1 MVSNGFGI
9 HGSSVAVRCV
19 SAGRLRLGP
28 STGPGILEDG
38 VERVALLGG
47 TGVREGK
54 ILGAQRYGKPLL
66 PRAISS
72 TMRSCTRLTS
82 ARISSKL
89 ANVLQEA
96 GNASIMKMTLYIAAV
111 LPPMGIMSLC
121 GCGSEAASGAD
132 AAVPSCPEDELT
144 PCWSVMMAG
153 GVEGSPTVCD
163 LDGDGRL
170 EALVPIS
177 VFDQPDKSYL
187 IALDAIT
194 GSLVWQSAMGG
205 ASYSYPYCVDVN
217 GDGVEDLLVGGRTM
231 DVAALS
237 GVDGERLWSLAQTY
251 PDEFP
256 GNDSSGN
263 TSSVAGASI
272 EAQTLFVSAG
282 GGNSHAPGRLLALRP
297 DGSLLQT
304 WFEPANQLVYSS
316 PAVVRLFT
324 GELLVAIG
332 SGGEKSPGRL
342 HWLQFDESTDRFS
355 YRAGIAS
362 ACLEGGF
369 IASPMWGDLTGDAL
383 PELVGTDFCGG
394 VHAVSIDGS
403 RLWSYADEVL
413 YGTANPL
420 LADLTGDGTFDV
432 VAAFHSFNFSIPE
445 TWERVTSAVVV
456 LHGLTGDLLWRT
468 ELSTILFAS
477 PISADFDL
485 DGVEDVW
492 LVGTGLPNQ
501 ESEFTVLSGTSG
513 ELLYT
518 KVGGGGFG
526 TPVLGDFDRNGSIDV
541 LFTEM
546 ESVEDPVGPGHILRM
561 EFPDRPYTPTASFS
575 GFRGIP
581 VHSGHRPSPP

>member
-1 MVSNGFGI
+1 
-9 HGSSVAVRCV
+9 
-19 SAGRLRLGP
+19 
-28 STGPGILEDG
+28 
-38 VERVALLGG
+38 
-47 TGVREGK
+47 
-54 ILGAQRYGKPLL
+54 
-66 PRAISS
+66 
-72 TMRSCTRLTS
+72 
-82 ARISSKL
+82 
-89 ANVLQEA
+89 
-96 GNASIMKMTLYIAAV
+96 
-111 LPPMGIMSLC
+111 
-121 GCGSEAASGAD
+121 
-132 AAVPSCPEDELT
+132 
-144 PCWSVMMAG
+144 
-153 GVEGSPTVCD
+153 
-163 LDGDGRL
+163 
-170 EALVPIS
+170 
-177 VFDQPDKSYL
+177 
-187 IALDAIT
+187 
-194 GSLVWQSAMGG
+194 
-205 ASYSYPYCVDVN
+205 
-217 GDGVEDLLVGGRTM
+217 
-231 DVAALS
+231 
-237 GVDGERLWSLAQTY
+237 
-251 PDEFP
+251 
-256 GNDSSGN
+256 
-263 TSSVAGASI
+263 
-272 EAQTLFVSAG
+272 
-282 GGNSHAPGRLLALRP
+282 
-297 DGSLLQT
+297 
-304 WFEPANQLVYSS
+304 
-316 PAVVRLFT
+316 
-324 GELLVAIG
+324 
-332 SGGEKSPGRL
+332 
-342 HWLQFDESTDRFS
+342 
-355 YRAGIAS
+355 
-362 ACLEGGF
+362 
-369 IASPMWGDLTGDAL
+369 MWGDLTGDAL
-383 PELVGTDFCGG
+383 PELVGTDFCGE

>member
-1 MVSNGFGI
+1 
-9 HGSSVAVRCV
+9 
-19 SAGRLRLGP
+19 
-28 STGPGILEDG
+28 
-38 VERVALLGG
+38 
-47 TGVREGK
+47 
-54 ILGAQRYGKPLL
+54 
-66 PRAISS
+66 
-72 TMRSCTRLTS
+72 MRSCTRLTS
-82 ARISSKL
+82 AGISSKL

-332 SGGEKSPGRL
+332 SGGRNPRADSIGCNSTSP
-342 HWLQFDESTDRFS
+342 
-355 YRAGIAS
+355 
-362 ACLEGGF
+362 
-369 IASPMWGDLTGDAL
+369 
-383 PELVGTDFCGG
+383 
-394 VHAVSIDGS
+394 
-403 RLWSYADEVL
+403 
-413 YGTANPL
+413 
-420 LADLTGDGTFDV
+420 
-432 VAAFHSFNFSIPE
+432 
-445 TWERVTSAVVV
+445 
-456 LHGLTGDLLWRT
+456 
-468 ELSTILFAS
+468 
-477 PISADFDL
+477 
-485 DGVEDVW
+485 
-492 LVGTGLPNQ
+492 
-501 ESEFTVLSGTSG
+501 
-513 ELLYT
+513 
-518 KVGGGGFG
+518 
-526 TPVLGDFDRNGSIDV
+526 
-541 LFTEM
+541 
-546 ESVEDPVGPGHILRM
+546 
-561 EFPDRPYTPTASFS
+561 PTA
-575 GFRGIP
+575 FRTAPGLRLP
-581 VHSGHRPSPP
+581 VWRGDSSPRLCGAT